1 MSIAIS
7 QSMIEPEHRFD
18 NELIKPVQERV
29 VAKKQAKIQE
39 RGAKKQA
46 KIQEREATKQAKIQE
61 REAKKQA
68 KIQEQELAKQAKI
81 QEREEKKELLIK
93 RRQRVR
99 EIKRNYKE
107 QKNTIELHFVRIRL
121 AQWREN
127 AQRQREEQRREAR
140 AQEEQ
145 RRRAERNRQ
154 DELARSIR
162 LAREVL
168 GRPLPN
174 PNNDQYQLQLLERA
188 AAHRL
193 INGEPMQTRAY
204 GAAAPQPARLC
215 NDRYRQLVK
224 RDKLN
229 AEKKQEQ
236 LICVDTVYEQEEC
249 PICLDPMGK
258 TNNMIL
264 RCGHQACGD
273 CIFHHFQTIGGTKCP
288 VCREQITVRIKG
300 WNPPIQ

>member
-1 MSIAIS
+1 
-7 QSMIEPEHRFD
+7 MIEPDRRFD
-18 NELIKPVQERV
+18 NQLIKPVQEKALAKQAKIQERD
-29 VAKKQAKIQE
+29 AKKQAKIQE
-39 RGAKKQA
+39 RDAKKQA
-46 KIQEREATKQAKIQE
+46 KIQERD
-61 REAKKQA
+61 AKKQA

-93 RRQRVR
+93 RKQRVK
-99 EIKRNYKE
+99 EIKRNYRE
-107 QKNTIELHFVRIRL
+107 QNRQTEYHFARLQL
-121 AQWREN
+121 AQWR
-127 AQRQREEQRREAR
+127 AEA
-140 AQEEQ
+140 Q
-145 RRRAERNRQ
+145 RRREQEAQRRREQQERQRQ
-154 DELARSIR
+154 LDRDRQNQIADGIRVARTII
-162 LAREVL
+162 
-168 GRPLPN
+168 GRGLPD
-174 PNNDQYQLQLLERA
+174 PNNDEYQLRFLERA
-188 AAHRL
+188 AAGIVLDTAPGMQHGAHTHR
-193 INGEPMQTRAY
+193 
-204 GAAAPQPARLC
+204 AAPQPARLC

-236 LICVDTVYEQEEC
+236 LICVDTAYEQEEC